1 LRVHWRRNLLGQS
14 EPENIKAILADQFED
29 FELGWKRHQYFSPF
43 LGNGIFTVDGL
54 AWKHSRD
61 LLRPNFTKVEL
72 DSSLQSLETHVKHF
86 LVQLP
91 RDGSTVDLQQLFFKL
106 TMDASTEFLF
116 GTSTNSL
123 LPESQKSL
131 ESFSEAFEEAQWGL
145 SLRPRLGALNY
156 VYTNRKFVKACKVLH
171 SYVDNFVH
179 TCLAESTGDEKRVL
193 ESGQNDTTSPK
204 QKYCFLQELA
214 KDVRDPKEL
223 RDHALNV
230 LIAGRDTTAG
240 LLAITFFVLARRP
253 DVWSKL
259 RKSVEN
265 LHGQRPTFEQLKEMR
280 YLQFVLKEGIQTS
293 LMFSLLLVA
302 HTI

>member
-1 LRVHWRRNLLGQS
+1 
-14 EPENIKAILADQFED
+14 
-29 FELGWKRHQYFSPF
+29 
-43 LGNGIFTVDGL
+43 
-54 AWKHSRD
+54 
-61 LLRPNFTKVEL
+61 
-72 DSSLQSLETHVKHF
+72 
-86 LVQLP
+86 
-91 RDGSTVDLQQLFFKL
+91 
-106 TMDASTEFLF
+106 MDASTEFLF
-116 GTSTNSL
+116 GVSTNSL
-123 LPESQKSL
+123 LPESQESL

-145 SLRPRLGALNY
+145 SLRPRLGTLNY
-156 VYTNRKFVKACKVLH
+156 FYTNRKFVKACKVVH

-179 TCLAESTGDEKRVL
+179 TCLAESTGGEKRVL

-259 RKSVEN
+259 RKSVED

-280 YLQFVLKEGIQTS
+280 YLQFVLKEGIQT
-293 LMFSLLLVA
+293 LMFLFVSCS
-302 HTI
+302 